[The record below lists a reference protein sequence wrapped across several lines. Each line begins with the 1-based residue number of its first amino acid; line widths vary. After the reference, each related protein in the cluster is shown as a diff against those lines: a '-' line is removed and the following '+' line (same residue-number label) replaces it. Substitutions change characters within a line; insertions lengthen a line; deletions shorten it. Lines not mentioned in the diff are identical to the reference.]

1 MKIKLPFLG
10 CFLSGMSNL
19 IVIILFL
26 ALGPAPCALGQAP
39 QKFSYQAVIRD
50 AGNVL
55 QSNKS
60 VGMRVTI
67 LQGSPTGTI
76 VYQET
81 YSPNPQTN
89 LNGLVTVAIGTGVP
103 VTGTFSSINWA
114 SGPYY
119 IKTETDPAGGT
130 NYTITGTSQLLSV
143 PYALMANN
151 IGSNVPYM
159 SVAGNTATMDSALFV
174 VRNTT
179 GQIVFAVYNEGVRI
193 YVDN

>member
-1 MKIKLPFLG
+1 MVRFTSHQISPSAHQHDRTFAHHYIITFFL
-10 CFLSGMSNL
+10 LT
-19 IVIILFL
+19 LFTL
-26 ALGPAPCALGQAP
+26 RCSMFTSSAQAP

-60 VGMRVTI
+60 VGMRVSI

-119 IKTETDPAGGT
+119 I
-130 NYTITGTSQLLSV
+130 
-143 PYALMANN
+143 
-151 IGSNVPYM
+151 
-159 SVAGNTATMDSALFV
+159 
-174 VRNTT
+174 
-179 GQIVFAVYNEGVRI
+179 
-193 YVDN
+193 